1 MPKWNNAAEYLAYT
15 FNRSQFRDGKSRG
28 ASLRVQDSTLTQNS
42 TNDTVYVARQTIVS
56 KDCGTVGYELL
67 FRNGMANSFPDM
79 NPDEATSRLITDAQ
93 LDLGIE
99 KLVGEHRA
107 FINFTEQSLLD
118 KFPEYFNKEKI
129 VVEIL
134 ESVNPSEDIVAACTQ
149 LKAQGY
155 RLALDDFDFSSKWSE
170 LSKLVDIIKVDIE
183 GMDLDSLA
191 EKVKTIRTDDVELV
205 AERVETHEQFEF
217 CKQLGFDYFQGY
229 FFSKPEIMQNRTIPS
244 DRMSMVQLMAETSK
258 HPMEFDG
265 ISEMISRD
273 VGITFKLLKFINCP
287 LIGVRTEIKS
297 LDHAL
302 TYLGEKELRKF
313 ICLMAMAAIGDEKP
327 AALLS
332 LASVRARHA
341 ELLMRNLG
349 REENAG
355 KAFLC
360 GLFSLIDAVMN
371 DTLSNIFANLPVD
384 ASIKSALLS
393 GEGTLGKVLLLVIA
407 YENGS
412 WKQVAELCDDLRM
425 SDAVLAHC
433 YSDAVQW
440 TRDFESGMVD

>member
-1 MPKWNNAAEYLAYT
+1 LT
-15 FNRSQFRDGKSRG
+15 
-28 ASLRVQDSTLTQNS
+28 QDSTNE
-42 TNDTVYVARQTIVS
+42 TVYVARQTIVS

-67 FRNGMANSFPDM
+67 FRNGTSNSFPDM
-79 NPDEATSRLITDAQ
+79 CPDEATSRLITDAQ
-93 LDLGIE
+93 LDIGIE

-107 FINFTEQSLLD
+107 FINFTEKSLLD

-129 VVEIL
+129 VVEIV
-134 ESVNPSEDIVAACTQ
+134 ETVTPSADVVAACMQ
-149 LKAQGY
+149 LKDQGY

-183 GMDLDSLA
+183 GMDRDTLA
-191 EKVKTIRTDDVELV
+191 TRVREIRTDDVELV

-217 CKQLGFDYFQGY
+217 CKELGFDYFQGY
-229 FFSKPEIMQNRTIPS
+229 FFSKPEIMPNRTIPS
-244 DRMSMVQLMAETSK
+244 DRLSMVQLMAETSK
-258 HPMEFDG
+258 HPMEFEK

-273 VGITFKLLKFINCP
+273 VGITFRLLKFINCP
-287 LIGVRTEIKS
+287 IFCGYAEIKS

-302 TYLGEKELRKF
+302 AYLGEKELRKF
-313 ICLMAMAAIGDEKP
+313 ICLMAMAAIGSDKP

-341 ELLMRNLG
+341 ELLMRGLD
-349 REENAG
+349 EQASAG

-371 DTLSNIFANLPVD
+371 DTLPNIFASLPLD
-384 ASIKSALLS
+384 LSIKEALMGS
-393 GEGTLGKVLLLVIA
+393 EDTLGKVLHLVLA
-407 YENGS
+407 YENGN
-412 WKQVAELCDDLRM
+412 WKQVTDLCEDLELPETT
-425 SDAVLAHC
+425 LAHC

-440 TRDFESGMVD
+440 TRDFESAMVAQ